1 MLDYG
6 SSDEGSI
13 PSESNKFKMFSILN
27 NLNLI
32 NYNLN
37 VNILSYNHF
46 LEIAIIIAMIGM
58 LGVLSNKKM
67 LILSVI
73 SIELMFYGLNLIFV
87 IASLYL
93 DDMAGEVSAIFI
105 LTLAGAE
112 SALALA
118 LIMSYYKTHL
128 NIIIPSN

>member
-1 MLDYG
+1 MYEIFNFAYD
-6 SSDEGSI
+6 
-13 PSESNKFKMFSILN
+13 
-27 NLNLI
+27 I
-32 NYNLN
+32 NWN
-37 VNILSYNHF
+37 VMSFHHF
-46 LEIAIIIAMIGM
+46 LEVSLIVAMIGM
-58 LGVLSNKKM
+58 LGVLSNKRM
-67 LILSVI
+67 LLLSVI

-128 NIIIPSN
+128 NIVIPSN

>member
-1 MLDYG
+1 MIFL
-6 SSDEGSI
+6 
-13 PSESNKFKMFSILN
+13 LN
-27 NLNLI
+27 NFNFV

-37 VNILSYNHF
+37 VNILSFNHF
-46 LEIAIIIAMIGM
+46 LEIAIIVAMIGM

-67 LILSVI
+67 LLLSVI

-93 DDMAGEVSAIFI
+93 DDIAVEVSAIFI